1 MRILSGFSLALLVA
15 TGLFAQNQS
24 GFINPIPVTRSFGS
38 VVNPGGGS
46 SLPGVTRT
54 TGSVLHPGGGSSQI
68 AIPGTRLQNAPASRG
83 PRMNGGGGG
92 VYAYPV
98 AVPVYVGDSGASY
111 LSGAPVQAAPA
122 QSSQPNVIVVY
133 PPAPQ
138 YAYPAPQQPAY
149 AEVPSEQLQARE
161 EQAEPSHYLLA
172 FKDRS
177 IYSAVA
183 YWVDGDTIHYFTSG
197 NTHNQASLSL
207 IDRDMTKR
215 LNEGGL
221 EVRLPAEK

>member
-46 SLPGVTRT
+46 LPGVTRT
-54 TGSVLHPGGGSSQI
+54 TGSVLHPGGGTSQI
-68 AIPGTRLQNAPASRG
+68 AIPGTRLQNAPAGRV
-83 PRMNGGGGG
+83 PRNIGGGG

-98 AVPVYVGDSGASY
+98 AVPMYVGDYSGTY
-111 LSGAPVQAAPA
+111 LSGAPVAAAPA
-122 QSSQPNVIVVY
+122 QPSQPNVIVVY

-138 YAYPAPQQPAY
+138 YAYPAPQPAY
-149 AEVPSEQLQARE
+149 TEVPREQLQTRE
-161 EQAEPSHYLLA
+161 EQPEPAHYLLA

-197 NTHNQASLSL
+197 NTHNQASLAL

-221 EVRLPAEK
+221 EVKLPTEK

>member
-1 MRILSGFSLALLVA
+1 MRFLGGSLLALLVA
-15 TGLFAQNQS
+15 TGLFGQNRT

-38 VVNPGGGS
+38 VVHPGGGS

-54 TGSVLHPGGGSSQI
+54 TGSILHPGGGSSQI
-68 AIPGTRLQNAPASRG
+68 AIPGTRLQNAPAARG
-83 PRMNGGGGG
+83 PRFNGGGG

-98 AVPVYVGDSGASY
+98 AVPVYVGDYSGSY
-111 LSGAPVQAAPA
+111 LGGAAPAAPA
-122 QSSQPNVIVVY
+122 QASQPNVIVVY

-138 YAYPAPQQPAY
+138 YAYPAPQPAY
-149 AEVPSEQLQARE
+149 TEVPREQLQTRE
-161 EQAEPSHYLLA
+161 EQPETTHYLLA

-207 IDRDMTKR
+207 IDRDLTKR

-221 EVRLPAEK
+221 EVKLPAEK